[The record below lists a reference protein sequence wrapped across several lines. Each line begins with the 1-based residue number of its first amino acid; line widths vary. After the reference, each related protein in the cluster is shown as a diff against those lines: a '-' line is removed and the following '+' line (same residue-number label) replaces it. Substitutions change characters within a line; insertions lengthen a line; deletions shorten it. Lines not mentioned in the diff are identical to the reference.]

1 MGLGR
6 LGAACYRHRWLTV
19 LVWIAGVACLIT
31 LWMKFGAAANN
42 DFTGSDPGQTL
53 LNEHFARQS
62 GDTLTLAIRSQEK
75 ITDPAMQD
83 RVVQA
88 LAPFRHAPHVTG
100 VSDPFTTPGQVSGDG
115 HIAYATVQFD
125 IQGADIPGSEA
136 TALMH
141 DASAASG
148 HGVTLSLGG
157 DVVDLAETP
166 YGGPGNGIG
175 VGAAA
180 IVLLIA
186 FGSLLAMGLP
196 IATALMGIGSGLA
209 LIALLGHVFP
219 APSFSPIVAAMIGL
233 GVGVDYALFIVT
245 RFRAELRGVPGGRLP
260 GRAPLL
266 AGVQAPD
273 AVVTA
278 MRTAGR
284 AVLTAGTT
292 VVIGM
297 LGLLVLRQSL
307 LNGVAIAAAATV
319 AMTVIAAL
327 TLLPAL
333 LGFTGTRLARP
344 SRLNSFLGD
353 RLFGRGA
360 GKRGHEA
367 EAGAGDRTGRR
378 SQRGHAVGAGAENAA
393 RSATMPV
400 AQRWAG
406 VVQRHPVL
414 AAVASVVL
422 IGVLAAPALTMK
434 LSMPDESAQARGTMG
449 YASYAD
455 MARGFGPG
463 FDAPLIV
470 AAKATPGDGPALAAL
485 RTAIAHTPG
494 VAAVTPTVLSQDGR
508 AAMMIAYPTTG
519 EQDAATNALVNR
531 LNDTVLAHAG
541 LTAYLTGPNAA
552 NVAFTNLINARLP
565 WLIGVVVALSM
576 VLLLVEFRSV
586 LIPVKAAVMNL
597 LSVCAA
603 YGVLTAVTQWG
614 WLGHVFGFGEKM
626 PVTTWV
632 PVFLFVILFGLSMDY
647 EVFLLS
653 AIREEYDR
661 TGDNRLAVG
670 RGLAATA
677 RVITAAAAIMVV
689 VFLGFVLTPDVSV
702 KQIGLGLAAAVLVDA
717 TVVRLVLVPAVM
729 ELLGKANWWL
739 PGWLDRV
746 LPGSRAHVPSADEP
760 AAGAAAAVSAVAPA
774 APR

>member
-1 MGLGR
+1 MSKNSGMLGG

-19 LVWIAGVACLIT
+19 VVWIAGVASLIT
-31 LWMKFGAAANN
+31 LWMGFGAAADNS
-42 DFTGSDPGQTL
+42 FTGSDPGQAL
-53 LNEHFARQS
+53 LNEHFAAQS
-62 GDTLTLAIRSQEK
+62 GDTLTLAIRSGEPISSPGVQK
-75 ITDPAMQD
+75 
-83 RVVQA
+83 RVTQA
-88 LAPFRHAPHVTG
+88 LAPFRAAPHVTG
-100 VSDPFTTPGQVSGDG
+100 VSDPYTTPGHLAADG
-115 HIAYATVQFD
+115 HIAYASVQFN
-125 IQGADIPGSEA
+125 IGGSDIPGSEA
-136 TALMH
+136 TALIH
-141 DASAASG
+141 DARTASG
-148 HGVTLSLGG
+148 NGVTFSLGG

-166 YGGPGNGIG
+166 YGGPSNGIG

-196 IATALMGIGSGLA
+196 IATALLGIGSGLS

-219 APSFSPIVAAMIGL
+219 APSFSPIVAALIGL

-245 RFRAELRGVPGGRLP
+245 RFRQELQAGQD
-260 GRAPLL
+260 AP
-266 AGVQAPD
+266 A
-273 AVVTA
+273 AVVTT

-297 LGLLVLRQSL
+297 LGLLVLRQTL

-319 AMTVIAAL
+319 AMTVIASL

-333 LGFTGTRLARP
+333 LGFTGLRLARP
-344 SRLNSFLGD
+344 SRLNTFLGGKVFGGG
-353 RLFGRGA
+353 RFGGAVLGRGRGA
-360 GKRGHEA
+360 RGP
-367 EAGAGDRTGRR
+367 
-378 SQRGHAVGAGAENAA
+378 V
-393 RSATMPV
+393 RSAEKKMHP
-400 AQRWAG
+400 AERWAR
-406 VVQRHPVL
+406 VVQGHPVL
-414 AAVASVVL
+414 ATVLSAAVIL
-422 IGVLAAPALTMK
+422 ILAAPALAMK

-449 YASYAD
+449 YASYAT
-455 MARGFGPG
+455 MAEGFGPG

-470 AAKATPGDGPALAAL
+470 AAKVTPADHAALDSLRGAIEGTPGIAGVTPPVISRDGQAAL
-485 RTAIAHTPG
+485 
-494 VAAVTPTVLSQDGR
+494 
-508 AAMMIAYPTTG
+508 MIAYPTTG

-531 LNDTVLAHAG
+531 LDDTVLPRSG

-552 NVAFTNLINARLP
+552 NVSFTNLIGERLP
-565 WLIGVVVALSM
+565 LLIGVVVALSLG
-576 VLLLVEFRSV
+576 LLLVVFRSV
-586 LIPVKAAVMNL
+586 TIAVKAALMNL

-603 YGVLTAVTQWG
+603 YGVLVAVTQWG
-614 WLGHVFGFGEKM
+614 WLGHVFGFPEKM

-653 AIREEYDR
+653 KIREEYDR
-661 TGDNRLAVG
+661 LGDNSLAVG

-677 RVITAAAAIMVV
+677 RVISAAAAIMVV
-689 VFLGFVLTPDVSV
+689 VFLSFDLTPDVSV

-739 PGWLDRV
+739 PGWLDRL
-746 LPGSRAHVPSADEP
+746 LPARRTEALSADEP
-760 AAGAAAAVSAVAPA
+760 PAVKSAAV
-774 APR
+774 R

>member
-1 MGLGR
+1 VLGKT
-6 LGAACYRHRWLTV
+6 GSACYRYRGVTV
-19 LVWIAGVACLIT
+19 LAWVVGVACLVT
-31 LWMKFGAAANN
+31 LWMRFGAAAQN

-62 GDTLTLAIRSQEK
+62 GDTLTLAIRSQAEVTSPAVRARVDRALEPFRAAPGVTSV
-75 ITDPAMQD
+75 TDPY
-83 RVVQA
+83 
-88 LAPFRHAPHVTG
+88 
-100 VSDPFTTPGQVSGDG
+100 TTPGQLSADG
-115 HIAYATVQFD
+115 HIAYASVQFGVPTAG
-125 IQGADIPGSEA
+125 ISGGEA
-136 TALMH
+136 TGLMH
-141 DASAASG
+141 DATVASG
-148 HGVTLSLGG
+148 HGVTFSLGG
-157 DVVDLAETP
+157 DAVDLAETP
-166 YGGPGNGIG
+166 YGGPSNGIG

-196 IATALMGIGSGLA
+196 IATAVLGIGSGLA

-245 RFRAELRGVPGGRLP
+245 RFRAELDEG
-260 GRAPLL
+260 APP
-266 AGVQAPD
+266 QD

-278 MRTAGR
+278 MQTAGR

-297 LGLLVLRQSL
+297 LGLLVLRQAL

-319 AMTVIAAL
+319 AMTVLASL

-333 LGFTGTRLARP
+333 LGYTGLRLARP

-353 RLFGRGA
+353 RLFGRRRA
-360 GKRGHEA
+360 GRLE
-367 EAGAGDRTGRR
+367 R
-378 SQRGHAVGAGAENAA
+378 GAGARGRL
-393 RSATMPV
+393 RSAQKKLPA

-414 AAVASVVL
+414 AVVAAVVFIL
-422 IGVLAAPALTMK
+422 VLAAPALVMK

-449 YASYAD
+449 YASYAT

-470 AAKATPGDGPALAAL
+470 AAKVTPSDGQALGSL
-485 RTAIAHTPG
+485 RGVIAGTAG
-494 VAAVTPTVLSQDGR
+494 VADVTAPVLSRDGQ
-508 AAMMIAYPTTG
+508 AAMLIAYPDTG
-519 EQDAATNALVNR
+519 EQDAATDALVNR
-531 LNDTVLAHAG
+531 LQDTVLPRFERAEPG
-541 LTAYLTGPNAA
+541 LTVYVTGPNAA
-552 NVAFTNLINARLP
+552 NVAFTNLIGARLP

-576 VLLLVEFRSV
+576 VLLLVVFRSV
-586 LIPVKAAVMNL
+586 VIAVKAAAMNL
-597 LSVCAA
+597 LSVSAA

-614 WLGHVFGFGEKM
+614 WGGHAFGFPEKM

-653 AIREEYDR
+653 KIREEYDR
-661 TGDNRLAVG
+661 SGDNTLAVG

-677 RVITAAAAIMVV
+677 RVISAAAAIMVV
-689 VFLGFVLTPDVSV
+689 VFGSFVLTPDVSV

-729 ELLGKANWWL
+729 ELLGRANWWL
-739 PGWLDRV
+739 PGWLETGLARW
-746 LPGSRAHVPSADEP
+746 LPGVGTAPGGAGTAP
-760 AAGAAAAVSAVAPA
+760 GGAAQAVAGTRAGDPA
-774 APR
+774 RVR